1 MRLRLRLRYIGLRMS
16 ADAPSSFAVL
26 WARLQKAVLSLL
38 GFKPAVQRHLG
49 GIELTAEEAQKIGQ
63 IAAAT
68 IRQYTFPM
76 RIERMFQSYV
86 RENSRAARISLA
98 VMTAVVYCTLPL
110 WMSVLEIPSQSMQTM
125 TILSLGVMTPLFMA
139 VAFVQVRYLDT
150 DFAEWAL
157 IAAMLFE
164 AIVVEIARYRS
175 GQLGY
180 FIEPSISVLVPVA
193 VIAMARFRITT
204 NFVFIALYFETLA
217 SEPFWWGDGTWIA
230 SSGLLW
236 ANIGVTSL
244 LVAGSVFLRVP
255 LRDPKKVRR
264 RNLVNG
270 LIIAVYFALLIYE
283 ALHWPDG
290 IPTRAPT
297 GWLMEVLL
305 LTIMMLAAIWSKLS
319 SRRQWAANV
328 MMQLMAYRDSLTG
341 LPNRRAL
348 EDHYERVIRALGR
361 SNKHQLVLAVL
372 DLDHFKKLNDDYGHD
387 YGDGALA
394 EVALVLTQFA
404 RRSLDISA
412 RLGGEE
418 FALLLYDCDVEN
430 ARLRLA
436 ELVRAIAEMKIENR
450 NTERGVLTCS
460 IGAVVVGP
468 DGAFGT
474 AYRSAD
480 EMLYQVKN
488 AGRNN
493 YALATAS

>member
-1 MRLRLRLRYIGLRMS
+1 MS
-16 ADAPSSFAVL
+16 IDIAKPATGP
-26 WARLQKAVLSLL
+26 WARLQRALLTLL

-49 GIELTAEEAQKIGQ
+49 DIELTAEEAQKIGQ
-63 IAAAT
+63 IATAT
-68 IRQYTFPM
+68 IRQYTFPL

-98 VMTAVVYCTLPL
+98 VMTAVVFGSLPL
-110 WMSVLEIPSQSMQTM
+110 WISLLEIPAQNVHMM
-125 TILSLGVMTPLFMA
+125 TVMSLGVIVPLFVA
-139 VAFVQVRYLDT
+139 VTVVQVRYLDT

-157 IAAMLFE
+157 IAAMLFQ
-164 AIVVEIARYRS
+164 AVFVEVARYRS

-180 FIEPSISVLVPVA
+180 FVEPSISVLVPVA

-204 NFVFIALYFETLA
+204 NFLFIALYFQTLA
-217 SEPFWWGDGTWIA
+217 SEPFWWGDGNWMGGTILWFTNLVVMSMLVLA
-230 SSGLLW
+230 S
-236 ANIGVTSL
+236 I
-244 LVAGSVFLRVP
+244 FLKVP
-255 LRDPKKVRR
+255 LRHPQRIRR
-264 RNLVNG
+264 RNQINAS
-270 LIIAVYFALLIYE
+270 IIAVYFALLIYE
-283 ALHWPDG
+283 GMHWPDG

-305 LTIMMLAAIWSKLS
+305 LTIVMLSAIWSKLS

-328 MMQLMAYRDSLTG
+328 MMQVMAYRDSLTG
-341 LPNRRAL
+341 LPNRRAF
-348 EDHYERVIRALGR
+348 EDHYERVIRALAR
-361 SNKHQLVLAVL
+361 SRKQQLVLAVL

-418 FALLLYDCDVEN
+418 FALLLYDCDAEN

-436 ELVRAIAEMKIENR
+436 ELVRSIEEMKIENR
-450 NTERGVLTCS
+450 GADGGTLTCS

-468 DGAFGT
+468 NASFGM
-474 AYRSAD
+474 AYRLAD
-480 EMLYQVKN
+480 ELLYQVKN

-493 YALATAS
+493 YALSSSL

>member
-1 MRLRLRLRYIGLRMS
+1 MSTDAIKAVAGAWAGLQR
-16 ADAPSSFAVL
+16 
-26 WARLQKAVLSLL
+26 AVLSLL

-49 GIELTAEEAQKIGQ
+49 DIDLTAEEAQKIAQ

-68 IRQYTFPM
+68 IRQYTFPL

-86 RENSRAARISLA
+86 RENSRAARVSVA
-98 VMTAVVYCTLPL
+98 VMTAVVFCTLPF
-110 WMSVLEIPSQSMQTM
+110 WISVLEIPTQSIYLM
-125 TILSLGVMTPLFMA
+125 TILSLGVMTPLFLA

-157 IAAMLFE
+157 ITALLFE
-164 AIVVEIARYRS
+164 AIVVEVARYRS

-180 FIEPSISVLVPVA
+180 FVEPSISVLVPVA
-193 VIAMARFRITT
+193 VIVMARFRITT
-204 NFVFIALYFETLA
+204 NFLFIALYFGILA
-217 SEPFWWGDGTWIA
+217 SEPFWWGDGNWMGG
-230 SSGLLW
+230 SGLLW
-236 ANIGVTSL
+236 INAGVTAL
-244 LVAGSVFLRVP
+244 LVAASIFLKVP
-255 LRDPKKVRR
+255 LQDPRKIRQ
-264 RNLVNG
+264 RNLANG
-270 LIIAVYFALLIYE
+270 LIMALYFAVLIYE

-305 LTIMMLAAIWSKLS
+305 LTIVMLAAIWSKLS

-341 LPNRRAL
+341 LPNRRAF

-361 SNKHQLVLAVL
+361 SKKQQMVLAVL

-404 RRSLDISA
+404 RRSLDMSA

-418 FALLLYDCDVEN
+418 FSLLLYDCDADN

-436 ELVRAIAEMKIENR
+436 ELVHAVADMKIENR
-450 NTERGVLTCS
+450 NADGGVLTCS

-468 DGAFGT
+468 GGSFGT
-474 AYRSAD
+474 AYRLAD
-480 EMLYQVKN
+480 ELLYQVKN

-493 YALATAS
+493 YALTGSL